1 MGGWVGGRAGWGV
14 QSSKGSDGQV
24 GREIGGS
31 GRGEELIE
39 HQVPGVK
46 PLFGA
51 PPVLHPPPTM
61 AAGGGGRF
69 GAAPSRPKQMWPVS
83 FREHRGKQMQGKWA
97 AFPDPHVL
105 VPSPPR
111 TLHKPVMVLC
121 HLGCRW
127 PHRCGHGDSGL
138 DWAMRVTVVPGPGH
152 LGAHAVRAALNESH
166 SAAGFLGACPQS
178 CQPPSLTYLPLCV
191 CPCPGFRRNLKG
203 ILAPEMLRSTG
214 RETAA
219 QRAVV
224 TGYKGS

>member
-1 MGGWVGGRAGWGV
+1 
-14 QSSKGSDGQV
+14 
-24 GREIGGS
+24 
-31 GRGEELIE
+31 
-39 HQVPGVK
+39 
-46 PLFGA
+46 
-51 PPVLHPPPTM
+51 
-61 AAGGGGRF
+61 
-69 GAAPSRPKQMWPVS
+69 
-83 FREHRGKQMQGKWA
+83 MQGKWA
-97 AFPDPHVL
+97 AFPDPRVL

-178 CQPPSLTYLPLCV
+178 GQHPSLTHLPLCV

-203 ILAPEMLRSTG
+203 ILSPETLRSTG

-224 TGYKGS
+224 TGYKGSWGRAGPGAKTPDSLSCAPSSDFGIQRDHPCQGGPLFLSYGSPSGATTPCSPH